1 MVKVDFLKS
10 IKNNNFFK
18 KYSKP
23 FALLAILII
32 LSIVLF
38 SSYNN
43 YSLEN
48 FTSKSNA
55 KIEVMLWTDDN
66 GSLENSFVK
75 NEWLD
80 LVAKY
85 EKYARFGYGSFTEYV
100 TYLNGITKL
109 FGKPYTTKPTEADY
123 TNAKNQLPFVS
134 MVVDIDKDRDFTGIA
149 LGGTLTTEIIKTY
162 LFSIINRDYRKLYT
176 NAHISTPT
184 TGAATGGPGTGG
196 PGTGGPATGGPAAPA
211 ATAPAATAP
220 SWAKLPGT
228 L

>member
-10 IKNNNFFK
+10 MKPNNFFK

-32 LSIVLF
+32 LSSVLF
-38 SSYNN
+38 FSYNN
-43 YSLEN
+43 NLIEN
-48 FTSKSNA
+48 FTPKSNA

-85 EKYARFGYGSFTEYV
+85 GKYATFGYGSFTEYV
-100 TYLNGITKL
+100 TYLNGITKM
-109 FGKPYTTKPTEADY
+109 FGKPFSKKPTEEDY
-123 TNAKNQLPFVS
+123 KNTKNQLPFVS
-134 MVVDIDKDRDFTGIA
+134 IVVDIEKDRDFVGIA
-149 LGGTLTTEIIKTY
+149 LGGALTTENIKTT
-162 LFSIINRDYRKLYT
+162 LFSIINKDYRKLYT

-184 TGAATGGPGTGG
+184 TNPSPGAATGGPG
-196 PGTGGPATGGPAAPA
+196 AT
-211 ATAPAATAP
+211 ATAPATAPPASAP
-220 SWAKLPGT
+220 SWMKLPGT
-228 L
+228 

>member
-32 LSIVLF
+32 LIMVVF

-80 LVAKY
+80 LVTKY

-100 TYLNGITKL
+100 TYLNGITKI
-109 FGKPYTTKPTEADY
+109 FGKPYTKKPTEEDY
-123 TNAKNQLPFVS
+123 NNAKNQLPFVS

-149 LGGTLTTEIIKTY
+149 QGGTLTTEIIKTY
-162 LFSIINRDYRKLYT
+162 LFSIINRDYRKLYSD
-176 NAHISTPT
+176 AHISTPT
-184 TGAATGGPGTGG
+184 TNPSPGAAVAG
-196 PGTGGPATGGPAAPA
+196 AAPVA
-211 ATAPAATAP
+211 GATAGPATAPAAAAP
-220 SWAKLPGT
+220 SWMKLPGT
-228 L
+228 